1 MIYNWIIIHLY
12 PLSSS
17 APSLSPYQHAL
28 SLSIPQFAHPFHP
41 CPDAGP
47 APSSCVLPGTL
58 VPSLH
63 IHSRSAVQLRSIQH
77 NLVAS
82 STAQPRFAHRYPV
95 TFCLALSF
103 TLDPV
108 RYALPGTTG
117 PSLHCRSFIAIQSR
131 PCAAVLSTLSTLHH
145 FSFIFP
151 FIRLPLYGMKKAPSR
166 FDLTLC
172 FLFAILVVRL
182 DCVGWTK
189 CRKWVG

>member
-28 SLSIPQFAHPFHP
+28 SLFIPQFAHPFHP

-82 STAQPRFAHRYPV
+82 STAQPRFAHHYPV

-103 TLDPV
+103 TLGSA

-117 PSLHCRSFIAIQSR
+117 PSLHCRSFRYPVAPVRSR
-131 PCAAVLSTLSTLHH
+131 SLRTVNAAPFFFYLSFYPAPTLWHEKKRQAVLT
-145 FSFIFP
+145 
-151 FIRLPLYGMKKAPSR
+151 
-166 FDLTLC
+166 
-172 FLFAILVVRL
+172 
-182 DCVGWTK
+182 
-189 CRKWVG
+189 